1 MDYSVKREEARDL
14 SMIKSK
20 LKSLAPLSSIDKD
33 LILMVD
39 NAVKYNGIDS
49 PVGRVA
55 KTIEAEYEKKRKQI
69 SPYGS
74 ARESV
79 ENRASKRARHE

>member
-1 MDYSVKREEARDL
+1 
-14 SMIKSK
+14 MIKTK
-20 LKSLAPLSSIDKD
+20 IKNLAPLSSIDKD
-33 LILMVD
+33 VILMVD

-49 PVGRVA
+49 PVGKGA

-69 SPYGS
+69 FPHGS

-79 ENRASKRARHE
+79 ENRVSKRPRHE